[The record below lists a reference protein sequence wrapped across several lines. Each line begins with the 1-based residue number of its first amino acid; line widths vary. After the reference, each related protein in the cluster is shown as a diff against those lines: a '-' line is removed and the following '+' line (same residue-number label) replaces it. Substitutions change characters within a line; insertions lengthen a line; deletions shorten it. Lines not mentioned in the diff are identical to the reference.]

1 MEIKTQR
8 QALIKLR
15 NDQMETLMAKKAS
28 IRMLGLRNP
37 EEVFSK
43 KPEMD
48 QETFQV
54 KEKVVKV
61 KDKIDSLEAESV
73 DVEIGIEV
81 IDKMIDESKEG

>member
-1 MEIKTQR
+1 
-8 QALIKLR
+8 
-15 NDQMETLMAKKAS
+15 MAKKAS